1 MTLAFPFT
9 GSLTF
14 LLFVAWIPLLLV
26 EDSIETNRYRAGKV
40 LIHSYLAFLIY
51 NIGTTWWIWF
61 ADPTGAIMAFLFN
74 STLMAIAFQCFHFCK
89 RYIGRKEG
97 YLGFIFIWLSFEY
110 LHHIWELSWPWLSFG
125 NAFSITPSLVQW
137 YEYTG
142 ILGGT
147 FWILL
152 VNLLILRIINNRFK
166 QKESWNIQTPLFFGL
181 FLLIGIPISIS
192 LYIKS
197 SINIKGKPLE
207 VVVTQ
212 PNIDPYNEKFGGME
226 LQAQVNRILHLA
238 DSVITP
244 NTDLVIAPETAL
256 PHLFWEENFKQDF
269 SFAMIA
275 QAMKHWNG
283 PEVLIG
289 ASTQHFY
296 EKSRS
301 RASKKIDG
309 GPGYKE
315 YYNTSILIDSELE
328 PHFIHK
334 SKLVLGVE
342 KVPFSNWL
350 PWLEQQSIDLGGA
363 SGTLGIEDEPRIF
376 QGPKY
381 SFAPVVCYESIYG
394 EFVSQQCEKGAQA
407 ILIITNDGW
416 WRDTPGYKQHLSFA
430 SLRAIEN
437 RKYVARSANT
447 GTSAIIDLKGQILHT
462 TKWWVPDS
470 FNATIYL
477 NQHET
482 FYMKHG
488 DAIGRSFTFISLLLL
503 LFAFVK
509 KFKPTPAK

>member
-9 GSLTF
+9 GSFTF

-26 EDSIETNRYRAGKV
+26 EDSIETKRYRASKV
-40 LIHSYLAFLIY
+40 FIHSYISFLIY

-61 ADPTGAIMAFLFN
+61 ADPTGAVMAFLFN
-74 STLMAIAFQCFHFCK
+74 STLMAFAFQLFHFCK
-89 RYIGRKEG
+89 RYIGRREG
-97 YLGFIFIWLSFEY
+97 YLGFVFIWLAFEY
-110 LHHIWELSWPWLSFG
+110 LHHNWELSWPWLSFG
-125 NAFSITPSLVQW
+125 NVFSITPSLVQW

-142 ILGGT
+142 VLGGS
-147 FWILL
+147 FWVLL
-152 VNLLILRIINNRFK
+152 INLLILRIINNRFK
-166 QKESWNIQTPLFFGL
+166 LKESWNIQTPLFIGL
-181 FLLIGIPISIS
+181 FLLLTIPISVS
-192 LYIKS
+192 LFIQSNFKL
-197 SINIKGKPLE
+197 NGEKLE
-207 VVVTQ
+207 VVIVQ

-226 LQAQVNRILHLA
+226 LTDQVNRILNLA
-238 DSVITP
+238 DNVIT
-244 NTDLVIAPETAL
+244 NETDLVIAPETAL

-269 SFAMIA
+269 SYLMIK
-275 QAMKHWNG
+275 QAITKWNG
-283 PEVLIG
+283 VPLLIG

-296 EKSRS
+296 EKKRS

-315 YYNTSILIDSELE
+315 YYNTSVLIDSNCE
-328 PHFIHK
+328 PHFVHK

-376 QGPKY
+376 QGPNY
-381 SFAPVVCYESIYG
+381 AFAPVVCYESIYG
-394 EFVSQQCEKGAQA
+394 EFVSQQCQKGAQA
-407 ILIITNDGW
+407 IFIITNDGW

-437 RKYVARSANT
+437 RRYIARSANT
-447 GTSAIIDLKGQILHT
+447 GTSAIIDATGQIQKK

-470 FNATIYL
+470 FNEYITLSNYK
-477 NQHET
+477 T

-488 DAIGRSFTFISLLLL
+488 DAIGRSFLFISLLLI